1 MADFTTDSSGNVVS
15 LTEEEIAEKFSTGTR
30 FSVIYNRFLEKITDD
45 MYMELTP
52 EDTIRDL
59 QNLLVDAIP
68 GFEFPRVCLDDYYI
82 HTEII
87 NEADALPGDF
97 ILAVLWGELPEDGEM
112 KAPNVLVERSSFA
125 ATLSSEEINILALLM
140 KQGWVQRQVTSIE
153 NTRMKYSGSDFK
165 MTSQANHLQKLL
177 SLLEESRRDSFHM
190 QRLYKRRK
198 KDKNGIYQSN
208 WSVLRETS
216 ALK

>member
-1 MADFTTDSSGNVVS
+1 MAEGTP
-15 LTEEEIAEKFSTGTR
+15 FSA
-30 FSVIYNRFLEKITDD
+30 IYNCFLGKITDD

-52 EDTIRDL
+52 EDTIKDL
-59 QNLLVDAIP
+59 QRLLIQAIP
-68 GFEFPRVCLDDYYI
+68 GFEFPRKNLDSY
-82 HTEII
+82 EIKVVQMK
-87 NEADALPGDF
+87 EDEVLPDDF
-97 ILAVLWGELPEDGEM
+97 IIGVIWNDISDNTVDVPDVIVEKSVFAEEL
-112 KAPNVLVERSSFA
+112 
-125 ATLSSEEINILALLM
+125 TSEEINILALLM

-198 KDKNGIYQSN
+198 KDKDGHYESN
-208 WSVLRETS
+208 WSVLRERS
-216 ALK
+216 ALR

>member
-1 MADFTTDSSGNVVS
+1 MAEGTP
-15 LTEEEIAEKFSTGTR
+15 FSA
-30 FSVIYNRFLEKITDD
+30 IYNCFLGKITDD

-52 EDTIRDL
+52 EDTIKDL
-59 QNLLVDAIP
+59 QRLLIQAIP
-68 GFEFPRVCLDDYYI
+68 GFEFPRKNLDSY
-82 HTEII
+82 EIKVVQI
-87 NEADALPGDF
+87 KEDEVLPDDF
-97 ILAVLWGELPEDGEM
+97 IIGVIWNDLSDNTVDVPDVIVEKSAFAEEL
-112 KAPNVLVERSSFA
+112 
-125 ATLSSEEINILALLM
+125 TSEEINILALLM

-198 KDKNGIYQSN
+198 KDKDGHYESN
-208 WSVLRETS
+208 WSVLRERS
-216 ALK
+216 ALR

>member
-1 MADFTTDSSGNVVS
+1 MAEGTP
-15 LTEEEIAEKFSTGTR
+15 FSA
-30 FSVIYNRFLEKITDD
+30 IYNCFLGKITDD

-52 EDTIRDL
+52 EDTIKDL
-59 QNLLVDAIP
+59 QRLLIQAIP
-68 GFEFPRVCLDDYYI
+68 GFEFPRKNLDSY
-82 HTEII
+82 EIKVVQMK
-87 NEADALPGDF
+87 EDEVLPDDF
-97 ILAVLWGELPEDGEM
+97 IIGVIWNDLSDNTVDVPDVIVEKSAFAEEL
-112 KAPNVLVERSSFA
+112 
-125 ATLSSEEINILALLM
+125 TSEEINILALLM

-198 KDKNGIYQSN
+198 KDRDGYYESN
-208 WSVLRETS
+208 WSILREKS
-216 ALK
+216 ALR